1 MQIRQRWFLAL
12 TTLLCIWAASVAQ
25 MQEQPPIVPNL
36 AGMNIPQA
44 AAALN
49 HVGLAL
55 GNQTSEPWNDAAGV
69 PQNTISTQAIS
80 AGQPANAGTAV
91 DVTVLRSPNVSLSYD
106 DNDFTLINNTGSGID
121 FNGLV
126 FGSADGA
133 PAAFSATRWA
143 GSLDS
148 AGCAQ
153 VWSVIRSVPKDV
165 AGCAR
170 INHWL
175 TTNNIAEHFWTAVNG
190 VNRFK
195 VVQNGVERGNCP
207 AAPAGTAPMT
217 CDLYLPVNASEDA
230 TPYIYFAYTPQRLIV
245 FNHSENAFM
254 PLSATP
260 IYNNNPN
267 LTPPHQGLNLGDPG
281 LYHLLNPVAAVAQ
294 LAPGQCILFT
304 DGSDPDSL
312 TTPQPCDVIARFDM
326 AASIAFWTSNFDV
339 DSTTNGH
346 SYSCNA
352 ATTGQLTICVMP
364 R

>member
-1 MQIRQRWFLAL
+1 MKIRQRWFLAFASIV
-12 TTLLCIWAASVAQ
+12 CFCVASVAQ
-25 MQEQPPIVPNL
+25 LQEQSQVIPNL
-36 AGMNIPQA
+36 AGLNIPQA
-44 AAALN
+44 TAALN
-49 HVGLAL
+49 RVGLTL
-55 GNQTSEPWNDAAGV
+55 GNQSSEPWSEAAGV
-69 PQNTISTQAIS
+69 PQNTISVQSIP
-80 AGQPANAGTAV
+80 AGQPATAGAAV

-106 DNDFTLINNTGSGID
+106 DNDFSLINNTNVGID

-126 FGSADGA
+126 FGSADGT

-143 GSLDS
+143 GSLDA

-175 TTNNIAEHFWTAVNG
+175 TTNNAAEYFWTAVNG
-190 VNRFK
+190 VGRFK
-195 VVQNGVERGNCP
+195 IVQNGVERGNCP
-207 AAPAGTAPMT
+207 AAPAGAATMT
-217 CDLYLPVNASEDA
+217 CDIYLPSNASEDA

-245 FNHSENAFM
+245 FDRSENAFM
-254 PLSATP
+254 PLNNTP
-260 IYNNNPN
+260 LYNNNPN
-267 LTPPHQGLNLGDPG
+267 LTPPHQGLNLGDSN
-281 LYHLLNPVAAVAQ
+281 LYHLLNPVANVAQ

-304 DGSDPDSL
+304 DSSEADSM

-326 AASIAFWTSNFDV
+326 PASIAFWTNPFDI
-339 DSTTNGH
+339 DSVTSGH

-352 ATTGQLTICVMP
+352 ATAGQLTICVMP